1 MAVEELSRGVCR
13 ESFKQTLSSVATG
26 LTVVTTMNGDGRPHG
41 TTVSAFSSLS
51 LDPPLI
57 LVALDR
63 KSDLLRHLR
72 HNGRFGVNVLA
83 EDQGDIGLACGR
95 KGPDKMAGVPWVDQ
109 DGLPRIEETAAW
121 IACTVEELLPGGDHE
136 IVVGLVTDCRA
147 SSDAGALIFHRR
159 GFHRLE
165 R

>member
-1 MAVEELSRGVCR
+1 MAVEELARGVAP
-13 ESFKQTLSSVATG
+13 EAFKHTLSSVATG
-26 LTVVTTMNGDGRPHG
+26 LTVVTTMNGDARPHG

-63 KSDLLRHLR
+63 NSELLRHLR

-83 EDQGDIGLACGR
+83 EDQGDIGIACGR
-95 KGPDKMAGVPWVDQ
+95 KGPDKMAGVPWIEH
-109 DGLPRIEETAAW
+109 DGLPRIEDTAAW

-136 IVVGLVTDCRA
+136 IVVGLVTDCGA